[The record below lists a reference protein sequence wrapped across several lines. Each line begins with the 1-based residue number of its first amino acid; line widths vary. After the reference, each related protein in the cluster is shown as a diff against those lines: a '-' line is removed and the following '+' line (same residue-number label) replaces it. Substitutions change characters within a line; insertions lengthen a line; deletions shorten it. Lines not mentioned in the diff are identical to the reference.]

1 MSNSNP
7 EHFARQGYTD
17 GSNRS
22 IVANAETVTTVRSI
36 AADIADQPTASLVL
50 VLGFV
55 AGSDTARAT
64 PGRIAALCDELIRRK
79 VYYEILSALDPDLA
93 RRINILYAADRG
105 QRWAATGRR

>member
-1 MSNSNP
+1 MANSNP
-7 EHFARQGYTD
+7 EHFANHTD
-17 GSNRS
+17 GSNRR
-22 IVANAETVTTVRSI
+22 IVVNAETITTVRSL
-36 AADIADQPTASLVL
+36 AAGIADQPTASLAL

-79 VYYEILSALDPDLA
+79 VYLEILNALDPDLA
-93 RRINILYAADRG
+93 RRINMLYAVDRG